1 MYVTAQI
8 RLRAQLYGGGSGTH
22 QEVTALFYKVETTPR
37 RKREEKI
44 CSQQGVKIAGKTNLL
59 KDYFN
64 RREPDIFRNLAVSFL
79 KGEGLAPAQQGFR
92 GGLRALWSRAV
103 SREAK
108 FMGLPLL
115 LVRSNS
121 ACSLRGSRTLLLY
134 KYQTNKASDS
144 NGEGTTETKQL
155 ASLGNKPLSSW
166 TLDELLR

>member
-8 RLRAQLYGGGSGTH
+8 RVRAQLYGGGSGTH
-22 QEVTALFYKVETTPR
+22 QEVTGLFYKVETTPR
-37 RKREEKI
+37 GKWKEKI

-64 RREPDIFRNLAVSFL
+64 RREPAIFRNLAVSFL

-103 SREAK
+103 FREAK

-115 LVRSNS
+115 VRSNS
-121 ACSLRGSRTLLLY
+121 ACSLQGSRTLLLY

-144 NGEGTTETKQL
+144 TGEGTTQTKQL